1 MNFYIKT
8 ILLIVLGFAI
18 VAPADGKKNE
28 AKEITLPKII
38 IPGPKK
44 ETDRKKV
51 KATRQK
57 NLPLIQ
63 KQKKQIELA
72 FYLRMPE
79 QIDFT

>member
-18 VAPADGKKNE
+18 VALADGKKNE
-28 AKEITLPKII
+28 PQEITLPKII

-44 ETDRKKV
+44 ETERKKV
-51 KATRQK
+51 RAIKQK
-57 NLPLIQ
+57 NLPLLQ
-63 KQKKQIELA
+63 KQKKQTELA
-72 FYLRMPE
+72 EDLRTTK